1 MASIDLSSINLINGG
16 LDVQTIVDNLIT
28 VAHQPIDRLQ
38 QQNTASQNKITAY
51 QTLNTK
57 LLALKTSVENL
68 LYHGGD
74 VPLSPPSSFTDR
86 LNGSILALRKATS
99 SNENVVTATAAQGMA
114 TGSFTIEIT
123 KLAKF
128 DTFTSNNFASYTETE
143 TKTGSLVIQ
152 KGTDEPV
159 TITIDDTNNTLEGI
173 KNAINYANAGFTAS
187 ILNDGSGTPYRLMI
201 TSNDSGTANALA
213 ITNNLT
219 EGSGASLT
227 LSETTPADDA
237 ALQINGIDIT
247 SSSNTVANAIEG
259 MTFDLKAESGT
270 AVVKVDRDIDSI
282 VAGFQDF
289 VTKYNDAASYISS
302 QSTYNTTTKS
312 AGILSGDFT
321 LREARTQITSALTQS
336 VSLSGC
342 SLSVLSQLGFRLA
355 NNGTLSLDETK
366 LRDELS
372 TNFNDT
378 AHLLLDDGL
387 DSEGN
392 SVSLIP
398 RLESQL
404 KNLTD
409 TVDGPIFLAT
419 GAVQQNIA
427 RTNDLITQMEQR
439 LETQRALLITEY
451 SQADYALRQLTV
463 LESSLNNQM
472 ATLSSM

>member
-68 LYHGGD
+68 LYQGED
-74 VPLSPPSSFTDR
+74 VPLSPPSSFADR
-86 LNGSILALRKATS
+86 LSGSILAVRKATS

-114 TGSFTIEIT
+114 TGSFTVGIT

-128 DTFTSNNFASYTETE
+128 DSFTSNNFASYTDTQ

-152 KGTDEPV
+152 KGTDDPV
-159 TITIDDTNNTLEGI
+159 SITIDDTNNTLEGI
-173 KNAINYANAGFTAS
+173 RNAINDKNAGFTAS
-187 ILNDGSGTPYRLMI
+187 ILNDGSSTPYRLVI

-219 EGSGASLT
+219 GGSGASVT
-227 LSETTPADDA
+227 LSETTLADDA

-247 SSSNTVANAIEG
+247 SSSNTVTNAIEG
-259 MTFDLKAESGT
+259 VTFDLKAESGT

-289 VTKYNDAASYISS
+289 VTKYNGAASYISS

-321 LREARTQITSALTQS
+321 LREAQTQITSALTQS

-342 SLSVLSQLGFRLA
+342 SLNVLSQLGFRLA
-355 NNGTLSLDETK
+355 NDGTLSLDETK
-366 LRDELS
+366 LRDKLS

-378 AHLLLDDGL
+378 AHLLLADGL

-409 TVDGPIFLAT
+409 KVDGPIFHAT
-419 GAVQQNIA
+419 GVVQQNIA

-451 SQADYALRQLTV
+451 AQADYALRQLTV
-463 LESSLNNQM
+463 LQSSVNNQM
-472 ATLSSM
+472 SMLSSM

>member
-74 VPLSPPSSFTDR
+74 VPLSPPSGFTDR

-427 RTNDLITQMEQR
+427 RIDKQITQMEER
-439 LETQRALLITEY
+439 LVTQRALLIAQYTK
-451 SQADYALRQLTV
+451 ADEALRQLMI
-463 LESSLNNQM
+463 LQSSVNNQM
-472 ATLSSM
+472 ITLSSM

>member
-38 QQNTASQNKITAY
+38 QQNQASQNKITAY

-57 LLALKTSVENL
+57 LLALKTSVDNL
-68 LYHGGD
+68 LFQGED
-74 VPLSPPSSFTDR
+74 VPLSMPSSFADR
-86 LNGSILALRKATS
+86 LSESILALRKATS
-99 SNENVVTATAAQGMA
+99 SNENVVTATAAKGMA
-114 TGSFTIEIT
+114 TGNFTVTVT

-128 DTFTSNNFASYTETE
+128 DSFTSNNFASDTDTN

-152 KGTDEPV
+152 KGTDDEV
-159 TITIDDTNNTLEGI
+159 TIPIDDTNNTLQGI
-173 KNAINYANAGFTAS
+173 KNAINDANAGFTAS
-187 ILNDGSGTPYRLMI
+187 ILNDGSSTPYRLVI

-219 EGSGASLT
+219 GGSGAAVS

-247 SSSNTVANAIEG
+247 SSSNTVTNAIEG
-259 MTFDLKAESGT
+259 VTFDLKAESGT

-282 VAGFQDF
+282 VAGLQSF
-289 VTKYNDAASYISS
+289 VTNYNDAVSYISS

-321 LREARTQITSALTQS
+321 LREAQTQIASTLIQS
-336 VSLSGC
+336 VNLSGC
-342 SLSVLSQLGFRLA
+342 SMNVLSQIGFRLT

-378 AHLLLDDGL
+378 AHLLLADGQ
-387 DSEGN
+387 DSEGH

-409 TVDGPIFLAT
+409 SVDGPILHAT
-419 GAVQQNIA
+419 DAVQQNIA
-427 RTNDLITQMEQR
+427 RINDQIAQMEER
-439 LETQRALLITEY
+439 LVTQRALLITEY
-451 SQADYALRQLTV
+451 SQADYDLRQLTV